1 VKQFANSEFARLS
14 HERFSPADLPIL
26 KSIRK
31 LLDRAIREDFLF
43 LTLAAN
49 IVFPHSTTF
58 PLPTSIQNP
67 LSYMFYLCSNVNM
80 PDSPSPTPPAL
91 LLADEGLL
99 AFTPVPLDRRR
110 ANGWTAAQQERFI
123 LALHVMGSVGQAA
136 KAVGM
141 SRQSAYNLREREGA
155 ESFAKSWDA
164 AIDMGRARQFDLAME
179 RAIHGV
185 TTVRVL
191 RGGSVT
197 VNGGPDMRILQSALR
212 SEDSRTG
219 RTPLP

>member
-1 VKQFANSEFARLS
+1 ML
-14 HERFSPADLPIL
+14 
-26 KSIRK
+26 
-31 LLDRAIREDFLF
+31 
-43 LTLAAN
+43 
-49 IVFPHSTTF
+49 HSKVR
-58 PLPTSIQNP
+58 QN
-67 LSYMFYLCSNVNM
+67 VV
-80 PDSPSPTPPAL
+80 SPTPPAP

-110 ANGWTAAQQERFI
+110 SNGWTAAQQERFI

-141 SRQSAYNLREREGA
+141 SRQSAYNLRERAGA

-164 AIDMGRARQFDLAME
+164 AIDMGRQRQFDLAME

-185 TTVRVL
+185 TTVRVM

-197 VNGGPDMRILQSALR
+197 VNGGPDMRILRSALR